1 MNFWENDGI
10 IKIPKT
16 PGTKIISWR
25 TPRSARDGKNMVNA
39 TKKNQV
45 DSILKL
51 LEKNP
56 NILLVKIGS
65 TTHQSLETLRKELGK
80 SNSKVK
86 VIKNTLFEKSIN
98 KIALKD
104 KLFKEFKKQSFPLKE
119 TTALVTLSDRWNE
132 GLKALYL
139 FTKKDSTLSFK
150 LALLDKNIY
159 SAEKSIQIA
168 QLPSREEL
176 LGKIIGSMKSPMSK
190 FVYALKFNTNKFVY
204 VLKAK
209 SSKEVSN

>member
-1 MNFWENDGI
+1 
-10 IKIPKT
+10 
-16 PGTKIISWR
+16 
-25 TPRSARDGKNMVNA
+25 MVNT